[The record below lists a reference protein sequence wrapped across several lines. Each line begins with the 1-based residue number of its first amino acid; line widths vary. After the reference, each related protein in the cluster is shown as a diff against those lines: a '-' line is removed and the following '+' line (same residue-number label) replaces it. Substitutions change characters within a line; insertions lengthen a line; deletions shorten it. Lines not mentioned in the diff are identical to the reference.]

1 MLESMEIDNE
11 IRKSRNETI
20 RALLEALDLNAPGER
35 LHAERVAV
43 YAVATGAEL
52 GLSEEELLR
61 LRYSALLHDVGKTKL
76 DGGLLSKVG
85 KLSEAELD
93 VLRRHAEYSVRLVES
108 YDFLVPAIPGIRSHH
123 ERWNGMG
130 YPDGLV
136 GEEIPTA
143 AQIIGMVEAFDVMMN
158 GAAWKS
164 STTREIALEEI
175 EDSAGIEWNPEVVE
189 AFLKVE
195 RIIQPIGSD

>member
-1 MLESMEIDNE
+1 MEIDNE
-11 IRKSRNETI
+11 TRKSRNETL

-43 YAVATGAEL
+43 YSVATGAEL

-85 KLSEAELD
+85 KLTDAELD
-93 VLRRHAEYSVRLVES
+93 VLRRHAEYSVKLVES

-123 ERWNGMG
+123 ERWNGVG
-130 YPDGLV
+130 YPDGLK

-143 AQIIGMVEAFDVMMN
+143 AQIIGMCEAFDVMMN

-175 EDSAGIEWNPEVVE
+175 EDGSGREWNPEVVD

>member
-1 MLESMEIDNE
+1 MEIDNE
-11 IRKSRNETI
+11 IRKSRNDTI

-61 LRYSALLHDVGKTKL
+61 LRYSALLHDVGKTRL

-85 KLSEAELD
+85 KLTDVELD
-93 VLRRHAEYSVRLVES
+93 VLRRHAEYSVKLVES

-175 EDSAGIEWNPEVVE
+175 EESAGVEWNPEVVE